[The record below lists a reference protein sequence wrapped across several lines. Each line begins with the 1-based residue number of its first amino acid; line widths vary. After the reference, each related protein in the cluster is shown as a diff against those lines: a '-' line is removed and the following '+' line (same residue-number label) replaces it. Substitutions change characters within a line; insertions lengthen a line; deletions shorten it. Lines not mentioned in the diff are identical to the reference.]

1 MSWKEVFRDLS
12 DMEGIVQ
19 RMEEETQDTESEE
32 AEDQPRQDDPKP
44 STSQQ
49 QPDLK
54 TNLLSEILNF
64 KKTQLKSIVKKEDDE
79 KSDDVSPEVDHKD
92 SRSHFSFDHVKSSD
106 RISLL
111 EERDRRGSSGILR
124 RPSLGVEPSSPA
136 AASADRL
143 SVTFKMETE
152 VHDVDPAEDDDVM
165 IHEDQEDPVA
175 IILGSL
181 KRTISTAS
189 GLRKGSFSS
198 ADHKTYVSF
207 DSPEPDIAP
216 PDIPSDDDEDDDD
229 DDGNTIEDDNDE
241 YSSGM
246 REIIENVNLDVRR
259 RSSGGSRSRRLSTV
273 SGMMLRSSRPGS
285 RHSEESRRS
294 ESGENAVI

>member
-106 RISLL
+106 RISLV

-165 IHEDQEDPVA
+165 VHEDQEDPVA

-216 PDIPSDDDEDDDD
+216 PDIPSDDDDDDD
-229 DDGNTIEDDNDE
+229 DDNTNEDDNDE

-259 RSSGGSRSRRLSTV
+259 RSSGGSRSRRLSTM

-294 ESGENAVI
+294 ESGENAVF

>member
-106 RISLL
+106 RISLV

-165 IHEDQEDPVA
+165 VHEDQEDPVA

-216 PDIPSDDDEDDDD
+216 PDIPSDDDDD
-229 DDGNTIEDDNDE
+229 NTNEDDNDE

-273 SGMMLRSSRPGS
+273 SGIMLRSSRPGS

>member
-79 KSDDVSPEVDHKD
+79 ESYNVSPDVDHKD
-92 SRSHFSFDHVKSSD
+92 SRSHFSFDQVKSSD
-106 RISLL
+106 RISLV

-165 IHEDQEDPVA
+165 VHEDQEDPVA

-216 PDIPSDDDEDDDD
+216 PDIPSDDDDNDD
-229 DDGNTIEDDNDE
+229 NTNEDDNDE

-294 ESGENAVI
+294 ESGENAVF